1 VSEVA
6 FGLGWVIVPSPQSM
20 DIPDTVVVLE
30 IVKLSVTVVPVEAG
44 FGLTL
49 VMSTDG
55 GLLTACTTRLPTMV
69 GWKVQK

>member
-1 VSEVA
+1 
-6 FGLGWVIVPSPQSM
+6 M
-20 DIPDTVVVLE
+20 DIPDTVVVLV

-49 VMSTDG
+49 VMSTVG
-55 GLLTACTTRLPTMV
+55 GLLTACTMRLPTMV